1 MAITNG
7 YTSVNE
13 YKQRFYDEG
22 MGDTKDDAAIESV
35 ITAVSRS
42 IDNIC
47 WQRFYTTSENETR
60 YFTAEHSD
68 FLRLPERIVSINT
81 LKTDNDND
89 RTYENTWVAD
99 TDYDKMPYNAVLDGE
114 PYRWLEVT
122 PNGDYSFPKG
132 IRKGVEISGKFG
144 WSSPPQPVIEA
155 CLLASHR
162 LMARRNSPYGVS
174 GAAAVG
180 NLTLTVQKMKADPD
194 IMELLSPYIIITG
207 G

>member
-7 YTSVNE
+7 YTSLNV

-22 MGDTKDDAAIESV
+22 MGDTKDDAAIEAV

-47 WQRFYTTSENETR
+47 WQRFYTTAANETR
-60 YFTAEHSD
+60 YFTAD
-68 FLRLPERIVSINT
+68 FAGWLRLPERIISVNT

-89 RTYENTWVAD
+89 RTYESTWTV
-99 TDYDKMPYNAVLDGE
+99 TDYDLMPYNASLDGE
-114 PYRWLEVT
+114 PYRWIETT
-122 PNGDYSFPKG
+122 PNGDYSFPTGVK
-132 IRKGVEISGKFG
+132 KGVEISGKFG
-144 WSSPPQPVIEA
+144 WSSAPTPVVEA

-162 LMARRNSPYGVS
+162 IMARRNSPYGVS

-180 NLTLTVQKMKADPD
+180 NLTLTVEKMKSDPD
-194 IMELLSPYIIITG
+194 IMELLKPYIMRY
-207 G
+207 

>member
-7 YTSVNE
+7 YTSLNV

-22 MGDTKDDAAIESV
+22 MGDTKDDAAIEAV

-47 WQRFYTTSENETR
+47 WQRFFTTAANETR
-60 YFTAEHSD
+60 YFTAD
-68 FLRLPERIVSINT
+68 FAGWLRLPERIISVNT

-89 RTYENTWVAD
+89 RTYESTWTV
-99 TDYDKMPYNAVLDGE
+99 TDYDLMPYNASLDGE
-114 PYRWLEVT
+114 PYRWIETT
-122 PNGDYSFPKG
+122 PNGDYSFPTGVK
-132 IRKGVEISGKFG
+132 KGVEISGKFG
-144 WSSPPQPVIEA
+144 WSSAPGPIVEA

-180 NLTLTVQKMKADPD
+180 NLTLTVEKMKSDPD
-194 IMELLSPYIIITG
+194 IMELLKPYIMRY
-207 G
+207 

>member
-7 YTSVNE
+7 YTSLNV

-22 MGDTKDDAAIESV
+22 MGDTKDDTAIEAV

-47 WQRFYTTSENETR
+47 WQRFFTTTSDETR
-60 YFTAEHSD
+60 YFTAQFPSW
-68 FLRLPERIVSINT
+68 LRLPERIISVTT
-81 LKTDNDND
+81 LKTDSDGD
-89 RTYENTWVAD
+89 RTYEDTW
-99 TDYDKMPYNAVLDGE
+99 TLGTHYDLLPYNATLDGE
-114 PYRWLEVT
+114 PYRWIEAI
-122 PNGDYSFPKG
+122 PNGNYSFPVG
-132 IRKGVEISGKFG
+132 VNKGVEIDGKFG
-144 WSSPPQPVIEA
+144 WSAAPGPIVEA

-180 NLTLTVQKMKADPD
+180 NLTLTVEKMKSDPD
-194 IMELLSPYIIITG
+194 IMELLSPYIMRF
-207 G
+207 